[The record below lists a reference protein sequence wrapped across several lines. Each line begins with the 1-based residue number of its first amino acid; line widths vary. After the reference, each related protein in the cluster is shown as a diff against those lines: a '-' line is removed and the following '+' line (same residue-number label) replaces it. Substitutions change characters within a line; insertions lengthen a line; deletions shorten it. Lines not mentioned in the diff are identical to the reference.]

1 MSLSAMDAITT
12 FTCPYCETELSIP
25 DSLWYTTCDQ
35 CRHHLDLKSQFAFLR
50 GLDAFSEGQN
60 LFQKVNPKKRMRRQ
74 FFLTTDRDALDL
86 FRQAYS
92 SLQVAF
98 LSELEPNQRLLGVE
112 MMTSMTQEFQLRLMV
127 SPVEAQYWNTL
138 MIEHTAQVEY
148 DRLSQKLS
156 QPASGLLEQIKYWR
170 WTGRQ
175 KTLLQSLKK
184 LDAKLESLEK
194 AIEFTDPPKAR
205 NKTWKPKST

>member
-1 MSLSAMDAITT
+1 MDATT
-12 FTCPYCETELSIP
+12 SFICPYCETELSVP
-25 DSLWYTTCDQ
+25 DNLWYITCNQ

-50 GLDAFSEGQN
+50 GLDAFSAGQE

-74 FFLTTDRDALDL
+74 FYLTTDRDALDL

-98 LSELEPNQRLLGVE
+98 LAELEPNQRLLGVE
-112 MMTSMTQEFQLRLMV
+112 MMTSMTQEFQTRLMV
-127 SPVEAQYWNTL
+127 SPVEAQYWNSL

-148 DRLSQKLS
+148 DRLSLKLR
-156 QPASGLLEQIKYWR
+156 QPTAGFFSQIKRWR
-170 WTGRQ
+170 WIGRQ

-184 LDAKLESLEK
+184 LESKLESLEK
-194 AIEFTDPPKAR
+194 EIEFTDPPKAR
-205 NKTWKPKST
+205 NNTWKP